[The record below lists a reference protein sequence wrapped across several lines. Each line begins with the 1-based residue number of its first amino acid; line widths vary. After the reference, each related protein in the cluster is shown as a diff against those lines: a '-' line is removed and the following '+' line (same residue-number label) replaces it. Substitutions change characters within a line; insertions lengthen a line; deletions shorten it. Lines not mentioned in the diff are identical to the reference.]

1 MGMWACG
8 HELPHTGGFCQLRVV
23 THHLKARGIPSRR
36 GAKVAW
42 GKVKAQKEAKAL
54 QAGRTEPELHQT
66 IIQPLCDLGQLTDL
80 L

>member
-42 GKVKAQKEAKAL
+42 GKVKAQKEAKEL